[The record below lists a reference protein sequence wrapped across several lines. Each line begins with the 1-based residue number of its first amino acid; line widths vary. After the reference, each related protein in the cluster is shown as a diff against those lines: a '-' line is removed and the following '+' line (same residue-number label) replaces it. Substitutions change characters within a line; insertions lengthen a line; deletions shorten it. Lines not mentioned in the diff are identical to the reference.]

1 MQHLSGE
8 VFREILQTAPRQ
20 LAEIDAELLFIKEQ
34 YLFHY
39 REGTKEHYKLLS
51 SVSLRTAFSHEPID
65 TDWMPPGVIRWGTN
79 SQGNWVVKFISPA
92 QYNLQFD
99 DSKPI
104 TIPLTALVFVG
115 QNTQYWVFATDLAT
129 FNPESKAYHTPL
141 PNIHPNGLICW
152 GKNTPPVASTQTI
165 DIAWQSFITTPFNAD
180 LSSQKSRKFPQ
191 DVREHLKSLALRKRR
206 TYPVKDLVEVRYS
219 PSIDSL
225 VQHLL
230 LIANP
235 T

>member
-34 YLFHY
+34 YLLHY

-152 GKNTPPVASTQTI
+152 GENTPPVASTQTI

-191 DVREHLKSLALRKRR
+191 DVRKHLKSLALRKRR

>member
-99 DSKPI
+99 DSKLI

-115 QNTQYWVFATDLAT
+115 QNTQYWVFATDGAT

-152 GKNTPPVASTQTI
+152 GEITPPVASTQTI

-230 LIANP
+230 LSAVP